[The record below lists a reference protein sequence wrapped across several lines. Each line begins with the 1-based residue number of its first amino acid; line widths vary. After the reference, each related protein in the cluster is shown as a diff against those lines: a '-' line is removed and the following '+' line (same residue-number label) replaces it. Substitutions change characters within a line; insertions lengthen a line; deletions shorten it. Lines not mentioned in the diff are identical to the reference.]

1 MMSSQVAPLGGVAP
15 AQAPPPAAVAVG
27 GAQAPPA
34 GPSKLELLI
43 RRKEMAPV
51 IADQLIRVLPAC
63 EVVLLCD
70 DSDSMNNTIA
80 EEDTDPFAFKQ
91 STRWMELKKFCAALI
106 EIVTAVHPTGMDIH
120 FLNRAPIRGVSS
132 VQGLQGVFSQLP
144 AGPTPLTQV
153 LARIFAEKAH
163 ATQNVLVIVVTDG
176 EPTST
181 IAGDPRGELFNLLCG
196 KPPHIHVSVA
206 ECTDQE
212 EDMEYLDQ
220 WDGQIPNFDNT
231 DDYREELQRVK
242 NAQGMQF
249 KFDYTDY
256 CIKVILSTFVRW
268 FFSLDQS
275 RVTSAQFLGGQQQA
289 GYPQQQAGYP
299 QQQAGYPQQQAG
311 YPQPLYG
318 QPQQANYPRR

>member
-1 MMSSQVAPLGGVAP
+1 
-15 AQAPPPAAVAVG
+15 
-27 GAQAPPA
+27 
-34 GPSKLELLI
+34 
-43 RRKEMAPV
+43 
-51 IADQLIRVLPAC
+51 
-63 EVVLLCD
+63 
-70 DSDSMNNTIA
+70 
-80 EEDTDPFAFKQ
+80 
-91 STRWMELKKFCAALI
+91 
-106 EIVTAVHPTGMDIH
+106 
-120 FLNRAPIRGVSS
+120 
-132 VQGLQGVFSQLP
+132 
-144 AGPTPLTQV
+144 
-153 LARIFAEKAH
+153 
-163 ATQNVLVIVVTDG
+163 
-176 EPTST
+176 
-181 IAGDPRGELFNLLCG
+181 
-196 KPPHIHVSVA
+196 
-206 ECTDQE
+206 
-212 EDMEYLDQ
+212 MEYLDQ